1 MIKHTIF
8 SMILVICSTLFLV
21 SFYAAGLYL
30 LDMQARNNSPEVV
43 ETNATRYSKEHS
55 ALSKRSRSLDSDTSV
70 FFRLKEPITMAFAGD
85 VMMEGSI
92 EKAMKNFDIN
102 YPFLQI
108 QKELEKADYAVVNL
122 ETAVTKKDIPYD
134 KQFNFRTGP
143 ESLVAL
149 KQAGFNMVSLA
160 NNHTMDYGEKG
171 LLDTID
177 YLDEVGL
184 AYVGAGRN
192 SDEAYAEQIIE
203 IKGKKIAILG
213 FSRVLPS
220 ETWYATPTKPGIAS
234 GYQVDR
240 MVQII
245 EETRKSVDY
254 LFVFMHWGLERQQ
267 TPEPYQLND
276 ARAMIDAGADGVIGA
291 HPHVIQGLDYYKG
304 KPIAYSLG
312 NFLFPDYV
320 SGITAESCL
329 LTLIIQE
336 DEIVMNYTPL
346 EITGNQVALISP
358 TKFEERLNT
367 LEKLSFDV
375 KRDGTL
381 FYSK

>member
-1 MIKHTIF
+1 MKKKSLF
-8 SMILVICSTLFLV
+8 SILLFICSILILV
-21 SFYAAGLYL
+21 SFYAGGLFL
-30 LDMQARNNSPEVV
+30 LDRQARINSPEVV
-43 ETNATRYSKEHS
+43 ETNVTRFSKEHS
-55 ALSKRSRSLDSDTSV
+55 ALNKVIRSLNSDIPV
-70 FFRLKEPITMAFAGD
+70 FFHMKEPIAIAFAGD

-92 EKAMKNFDIN
+92 EKAMKSFGIN
-102 YPFLQI
+102 YPFLQV
-108 QKELEKADYAVVNL
+108 QKELEEVDFAIVNL
-122 ETAVTKKDIPYD
+122 ETAVTKKGRPYD

-143 ESLVAL
+143 DSLVAL

-160 NNHTMDYGEKG
+160 NNHTMDYGEEG

-177 YLDEVGL
+177 YLDEIGL

-192 SDEAYAEQIIE
+192 EDEAYAEQIIE
-203 IKGKKIAILG
+203 KKGKKIAILG

-220 ETWYATPTKPGIAS
+220 GTWYATQTKPGIAS

-245 EETRKSVDY
+245 EATKKNVDY
-254 LFVFMHWGLERQQ
+254 LFVFMHWGVERQQ
-267 TPEPYQLND
+267 IPEPYQFSD

-329 LTLIIQE
+329 LTLIIQG

-346 EITGNQVALISP
+346 EITGNQVALVSP
-358 TKFEERLNT
+358 TKFEERLKK
-367 LEKLSFDV
+367 LEQLSFNV
-375 KRDGTL
+375 KREGTL
-381 FYSK
+381 FYNE